1 MKKFSFTAMI
11 VLLLLGANV
20 TQAQTAQTKLNQ
32 VELMKNFLGN
42 WKCVYGKDT
51 TMILEYK
58 SFGTAIE
65 GVAKIVVNENVIME
79 EKSLMGYD
87 AKNDKLIEAAM
98 YNSFPNIILYSDK
111 FISANKFEEIYLEDS
126 SNPEKAN
133 KKWVVEFKSN
143 DLFIE
148 TFFQNSKAVEV
159 YTFTRIIK

>member
-1 MKKFSFTAMI
+1 MKTFISSSMI
-11 VLLLLGANV
+11 VLLLLGANAV
-20 TQAQTAQTKLNQ
+20 QAQTTQTKLNQ
-32 VELMKNFLGN
+32 IELMKNFLGN

-65 GVAKIVVNENVIME
+65 GVAKIVVSEKVIME

-111 FISANKFEEIYLEDS
+111 FISANRFEEIYLEDS

-133 KKWVVEFKSN
+133 KKWEVEFKST

-148 TFFQNSKAVEV
+148 TFFQNNKAVEV
-159 YTFTRIIK
+159 YTFTRIK